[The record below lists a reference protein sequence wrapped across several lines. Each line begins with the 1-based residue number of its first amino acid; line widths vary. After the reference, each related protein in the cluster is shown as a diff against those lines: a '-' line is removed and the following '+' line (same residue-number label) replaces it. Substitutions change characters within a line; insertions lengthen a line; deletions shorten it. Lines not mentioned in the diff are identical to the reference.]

1 MKYIYIYIFF
11 FSDGQ
16 PDPKKMAAIND
27 PIGAQLKAIADQQ
40 RAQQTQQA
48 VQAAANAAAQI
59 NAKLGIQSQGGP
71 PANAMPEVILL
82 HLRCWS

>member
-1 MKYIYIYIFF
+1 MTVNY
-11 FSDGQ
+11 SDLADGQ

-40 RAQQTQQA
+40 RQQQTQQA

-59 NAKLGIQSQGGP
+59 NAKLGLNHQKP
-71 PANAMPEVILL
+71 V
-82 HLRCWS
+82 

>member
-1 MKYIYIYIFF
+1 MLI
-11 FSDGQ
+11 DGQ

-48 VQAAANAAAQI
+48 IQAAASAAAQI
-59 NAKLGIQSQGGP
+59 NAKLGIQSEPGQSVS
-71 PANAMPEVILL
+71 AFTQSTLARFMKTICQML
-82 HLRCWS
+82 HSK